1 MRRIQGHKNFF
12 LWPPR
17 PQLGKNWGPISPVW
31 DTLWITLMAGE
42 NLLGGKVDMRKEG
55 RNGPMH
61 VQMGTQGHPH
71 TSFSY
76 TTIIELELFEVGGR
90 YNY

>member
-1 MRRIQGHKNFF
+1 
-12 LWPPR
+12 
-17 PQLGKNWGPISPVW
+17 
-31 DTLWITLMAGE
+31 MAGE